1 MNNTQRRIKLLSA
14 ELRDQIAAGE
24 VVERPASVLKEL
36 LENSLD
42 AGATEII
49 IKTEDGGQSYLSVR
63 DNGCGIEPEDLALA
77 VSSHATSKISSFN
90 DLLSVTSYGFRGEA
104 LPSIASV
111 AKVRIS
117 SLAQN
122 GEARA
127 GRESPDVAD
136 AAFIEVNYGRVEA
149 QGQAVLPYGTLVEV
163 RDIFS
168 NVPAR
173 LKFLK
178 TNATELK
185 RCQDVVTRAALAR
198 EEVAFVFYSGTR
210 ELYRFMQGEDLRSRL
225 TRLWPPQITSAL
237 GDVDLIRPGLKIRG
251 LVGHPGA
258 AQPKGDR
265 MLFYVNGRAI
275 NNRLLQQAVRQ
286 AYRGR
291 LLARE
296 YPQVVLFVE
305 IDPQEVDVN
314 VHPAKSEVRF
324 RDERSVFGVVLRAV
338 EQSVAAL
345 TGSSEFAVESGAAG
359 NYQNF
364 TDFSGRPE
372 QAELETGI
380 DESGSKDSGFKE
392 PQDKRLGFWGDLDKK
407 FVAGAEVNESFAPY
421 SAAPDTDVQAG
432 VFTERRHPEHLQ
444 PTADTLKIFSD
455 ELPKEPSGE
464 LPGGFVYLG
473 QLAQMYLMVIKGDK
487 LLLLDQ
493 HAAHERV
500 LMRRFTGEAT
510 AGQTQMLALPLELQ
524 LHPAEASMLQQLW
537 GDLLKLGFSM
547 RSAGGTTLNVNGIPP
562 LLSRTEAREFLLE
575 ALAAQ
580 GNALQELLIMMS
592 CKGAIKAGQKLSNDE
607 ALMLLQE
614 WLAVPEREY
623 CPHGRPAVL
632 VFGVEELEKMFKR
645 RK

>member
-1 MNNTQRRIKLLSA
+1 
-14 ELRDQIAAGE
+14 
-24 VVERPASVLKEL
+24 
-36 LENSLD
+36 
-42 AGATEII
+42 
-49 IKTEDGGQSYLSVR
+49 
-63 DNGCGIEPEDLALA
+63 
-77 VSSHATSKISSFN
+77 
-90 DLLSVTSYGFRGEA
+90 
-104 LPSIASV
+104 V

-117 SLAQN
+117 SLTQN
-122 GEARA
+122 PTAEGNL
-127 GRESPDVAD
+127 SNPAD
-136 AAFIEVNYGRVEA
+136 AAFIEVNYGRAEV

-163 RDIFS
+163 RDLFS

-185 RCQDVVTRAALAR
+185 RCQDVVARAALAR
-198 EEVAFVFYSGTR
+198 EEVTFVFYSGTR
-210 ELYRFMQGEDLRSRL
+210 ELYRFMQGENLRSRL
-225 TRLWPPQITSAL
+225 ARLWPPQIISAL
-237 GDVDLIRPGLKIRG
+237 GEVELTRPGIKIRG

-296 YPQVVLFVE
+296 YPQVALFVD

-324 RDERSVFGVVLRAV
+324 RDERGVFGVVLRAV
-338 EQSVAAL
+338 EQSIAAL

-359 NYQNF
+359 NYP
-364 TDFSGRPE
+364 DDLEHGRE
-372 QAELETGI
+372 QPQYPLRMEQ
-380 DESGSKDSGFKE
+380 GFKE
-392 PQDKRLGFWGDLDKK
+392 PQDKRLGFWGALDKK
-407 FVAGAEVNESFAPY
+407 FVVGAEVNESVAPY
-421 SAAPDTDVQAG
+421 TADFAAKVNESVESGTVASYTDARAAVFAKSTQPEPAVQPD
-432 VFTERRHPEHLQ
+432 
-444 PTADTLKIFSD
+444 ADTLKILSA

-473 QLAQMYLMVIKGDK
+473 QLAETYLMVIKGDK

-500 LMRRFTGEAT
+500 LMQRFSGEAT
-510 AGQTQMLALPLELQ
+510 AGQTQMLVLPLELQ
-524 LHPAEASMLQQLW
+524 LHPAEAAMLQQLW

-547 RSAGGTTLNVNGIPP
+547 RSTGGTTLSVNGVPP
-562 LLSRTEAREFLLE
+562 LLSRTEAGEFLLE

-592 CKGAIKAGQKLSNDE
+592 CKGAIKAGQKLSKDE

-632 VFGVEELEKMFKR
+632 VFGVRELEKMFKR